1 MVTVVAA
8 AAAETAVAAT
18 AGEGEGGT
26 GSESRFF
33 LLHHVQTLISEQ
45 SSSHQP
51 ITAVDGLR
59 LILFW
64 MKRRNTASQI
74 LAMSS
79 SQIPVKAIQGA

>member
-1 MVTVVAA
+1 MVTAVAA

-26 GSESRFF
+26 VSESRFF
-33 LLHHVQTLISEQ
+33 LLNHVQTLISEQ

>member
-1 MVTVVAA
+1 MVTAVAA

-33 LLHHVQTLISEQ
+33 LLHRVQTLISEQ

-59 LILFW
+59 LILFS